1 MKQLWP
7 HINVAGSTIVK
18 ESVEPMFKTMLPG
31 PLASLHFTKIDLGPV
46 PLRLSNVKTTKTET
60 GGINLDLNLD
70 WVGKADIQLDAK
82 MMPALVSCGPVPT
95 PRDILTFDS
104 GRQKR
109 GASWQAFHTAL
120 PFDECHPAGK

>member
-1 MKQLWP
+1 
-7 HINVAGSTIVK
+7 
-18 ESVEPMFKTMLPG
+18 MFKTMLPG

-82 MMPALVSCGPVPT
+82 MMPALVSYGVELTTFGPLT
-95 PRDILTFDS
+95 RDA
-104 GRQKR
+104 GR
-109 GASWQAFHTAL
+109 
-120 PFDECHPAGK
+120 